1 MSALLLILDQ
11 IGDHFSLSCDV
22 RKVVYIMCLNLYTA
36 NKGQVIKP
44 RYYHNKQI
52 KLISGDD
59 RMNTVHRSYCM
70 RLHHAISQF
79 ARIWSTPF
87 ADDISTTLFPPP
99 PTTWSTVVVQQWS
112 RSQHGRFNNNDPM
125 TRECYDLSYGWNYSK
140 SNPIRF
146 LILY

>member
-59 RMNTVHRSYCM
+59 RMNTVHCSYCM

-79 ARIWSTPF
+79 ARI
-87 ADDISTTLFPPP
+87 
-99 PTTWSTVVVQQWS
+99 
-112 RSQHGRFNNNDPM
+112 
-125 TRECYDLSYGWNYSK
+125 
-140 SNPIRF
+140 
-146 LILY
+146 